1 MYKNSRKKGTTM
13 TDFSIRKLRE
23 MIETESKLSSYNAI
37 AVNAGL
43 PASTVWRIAKKKF
56 NDINL
61 STACKISAA
70 ITTLKQNRKK

>member
-1 MYKNSRKKGTTM
+1 M

-23 MIETESKLSSYNAI
+23 IIETESKLSSYNAI
-37 AVNAGL
+37 AVMAGL
-43 PASTVWRIAKKKF
+43 PASTIWRIAKKKYK
-56 NDINL
+56 DINL

>member
-1 MYKNSRKKGTTM
+1 M

-61 STACKISAA
+61 STACKIIAA
-70 ITTLKQNRKK
+70 ITTLKQNRRK